1 MRPPLVPPLPSSATI
16 LLCLLRHEYS
26 PHIRSCKF
34 SIASV
39 SRARFQIVFP
49 NIISKRDRQQTRV
62 DLNRMYTFDS
72 PYSISH
78 CVPFILKEEC
88 LLFIIEYSSASLDR
102 SCLFSILFFLS
113 FLFSSLLFF
122 LLSFEFQKEK
132 KKQRK
137 RKERNVDRIFT
148 RTKSDTQGINQCRF
162 SRAFTDL
169 ENSWHERRSPAME
182 YN

>member
-16 LLCLLRHEYS
+16 LLCPLRHEYS

-72 PYSISH
+72 SYSIFH

-102 SCLFSILFFLS
+102 SCLFSILFFCPS
-113 FLFSSLLFF
+113 FSLLFF
-122 LLSFEFQKEK
+122 FFFFRSNFKKKKKTKKEK
-132 KKQRK
+132 RKKRRQNFHADKIRH
-137 RKERNVDRIFT
+137 T
-148 RTKSDTQGINQCRF
+148 R
-162 SRAFTDL
+162 
-169 ENSWHERRSPAME
+169 
-182 YN
+182 Y

>member
-16 LLCLLRHEYS
+16 LLCPLRHEYS

-132 KKQRK
+132 KKN
-137 RKERNVDRIFT
+137 KEREKKET
-148 RTKSDTQGINQCRF
+148 STEF
-162 SRAFTDL
+162 SRGQNPTHKVLTSVVFL
-169 ENSWHERRSPAME
+169 VRLQI
-182 YN
+182 

>member
-16 LLCLLRHEYS
+16 LLCPLRHEYS

-72 PYSISH
+72 SYSIFH

-122 LLSFEFQKEK
+122 SSFVRISKRKKKNKEREK
-132 KKQRK
+132 K
-137 RKERNVDRIFT
+137 ET
-148 RTKSDTQGINQCRF
+148 STEF
-162 SRAFTDL
+162 SRGQNPTHKVLTSVVFL
-169 ENSWHERRSPAME
+169 VRLQI
-182 YN
+182 